1 MDAMYVTNQM
11 YPPSKHR
18 DTNYSKDERTQSI
31 QYSFDG
37 TVHVIATLMKNAKA
51 V

>member
-18 DTNYSKDERTQSI
+18 DTNYSKDERTQSL
-31 QYSFDG
+31 QSSFDG
-37 TVHVIATLMKNAKA
+37 TVHVIATLMKNAK
-51 V
+51 VV